1 MLIQLMLGITMF
13 VGLGVLILQSHPFR
27 PLAAG
32 LLIAPAP
39 LRVPEK
45 RRDGVSLPQAA
56 VDAWEN
62 EGGAAQPSKP

>member
-1 MLIQLMLGITMF
+1 MLIQLMLGIAMF

-39 LRVPEK
+39 LRIPQK
-45 RRDGVSLPQAA
+45 RRDGRSQYQVA
-56 VDAWEN
+56 VDAWES
-62 EGGAAQPSKP
+62 EGGSAERLKL